1 MNYFDVY
8 IVECSDKLFHSGIT
22 SDINRTLKEMN
33 QGSDPTSFTYNRL
46 PVKLVWSAK
55 FYNLEEAI
63 LFEQDLRKWSKSK
76 KQSLID
82 GRYKLVGDFGVKP

>member
-22 SDINRTLKEMN
+22 SDIKRTLKEMN
-33 QGSDPTSFTYNRL
+33 EGLDPNAFTYSRL
-46 PVKLVWSAK
+46 PVNLVWSAK
-55 FYNLEEAI
+55 FYNIDEAI
-63 LFEQDLRKWSKSK
+63 LFEQDLRKWSRTK

-82 GRYKLVGDFGVKP
+82 GIYKVAGIYGLK